1 MTVFIIN
8 FWGCV
13 SGREMQNGR
22 ERSCITSLNLHNIIY
37 HLETD
42 SKFYHQNGDKIEM
55 KFKIHN
61 TTTTPIHY
69 RMDKD
74 IFIICYL
81 KNKERKIIQKVKL
94 TADMFFNDNNFN
106 LQAGEK
112 RAFPFEIYTQDNIMK
127 DNDLLYLEIR
137 LQFLRKQLRRN
148 KLSIILQK
156 KK

>member
-1 MTVFIIN
+1 
-8 FWGCV
+8 
-13 SGREMQNGR
+13 
-22 ERSCITSLNLHNIIY
+22 
-37 HLETD
+37 
-42 SKFYHQNGDKIEM
+42 
-55 KFKIHN
+55 
-61 TTTTPIHY
+61 
-69 RMDKD
+69 MDKD

-94 TADMFFNDNNFN
+94 PADMFFNDNNFN

-112 RAFPFEIYTQDNIMK
+112 RSFPFEIYPQNDIMK

-137 LQFLRKQLRRN
+137 LLFLRKQLRRN